1 MNISVPQVT
10 IETRKISFAGAK
22 IISRLLFFN
31 MFLVVFGY
39 GLAVL
44 TDGASVGPMAGFKL
58 VVIAIS
64 YLFTIKYKGNAK
76 LSSVFDSGRTPILFG
91 IFILLST
98 LWSNSFGRSLQNA
111 IVLVFP
117 MIYIY
122 TSVFI
127 MVKNYGMRK
136 TLYLFHKML
145 IWTFCIPLVAYILTT
160 PSLGDSNI
168 YGYEEG
174 QAFVSNH
181 YGWASAIL
189 ILTLLG
195 IYHRI
200 RKNIFFT
207 ILGLIAILLSFY
219 LILISASRSSMVSL
233 ALGLG
238 IFILSYRGAGRLL
251 KISIVIA
258 GILTISYLLADPE
271 SGINLALKRTD
282 TQQEVGERRWWST
295 DVMLDLFQDKPHLWL
310 VGVGFFDHNELI
322 TSSVELEGYHN
333 SYWEV
338 LFGAGAPLFL
348 VFASFMIF
356 RPILNYWRY
365 FSRWILLL
373 PPFLLIPFFESNI
386 TGGQF
391 LFFPWFTFM
400 FILNVRKKY
409 WKN

>member
-1 MNISVPQVT
+1 MNISVPQNIIKT
-10 IETRKISFAGAK
+10 KKISLAGAK
-22 IISRLLFFN
+22 LISGLLFFN
-31 MFLVVFGY
+31 MFLVIFGY

-44 TDGASVGPMAGFKL
+44 TGGASVGPMAGFKL
-58 VVIAIS
+58 FVLAIS
-64 YLFTIKYKGNAK
+64 CIVVLKYKGKTK
-76 LSSVFDSGRTPILFG
+76 LSSVFDSGRTPIIFG
-91 IFILLST
+91 IFVLLSA

-127 MVKNYGMRK
+127 MVKHYGMKK

-145 IWTFCIPLVAYILTT
+145 IWTFCIPLVSYILTT

-189 ILTLLG
+189 ILAILG
-195 IYHRI
+195 IYNRI
-200 RKNIFFT
+200 RKSTLFT
-207 ILGLIAILLSFY
+207 FIGMIAMLLSFY
-219 LILISASRSSMVSL
+219 LILISGSRSSMISL

-238 IFILSYRGAGRLL
+238 IFIVSYRGAGKLL
-251 KISIVIA
+251 KISMVIV
-258 GILTISYLLADPE
+258 GILAISYLLADPE
-271 SGINLALKRTD
+271 SGLNLALERTD
-282 TQQEVGERRWWST
+282 TQQEDGERRWWST
-295 DVMLDLFQDKPHLWL
+295 DVMIELFQGNPSLWL
-310 VGVGFFDHNELI
+310 TGVGFFDHTELMF
-322 TSSVELEGYHN
+322 SGVRLKGYHN
-333 SYWEV
+333 SYWEI
-338 LFGAGAPLFL
+338 LFGVGAPF
-348 VFASFMIF
+348 FFIFSTFMIL
-356 RPILNYWRY
+356 RPIKNYIKY

-400 FILNVRKKY
+400 FILNVKEKY
-409 WKN
+409 WKY

>member
-1 MNISVPQVT
+1 MNISLPQE
-10 IETRKISFAGAK
+10 IIQTRKISFAGAK
-22 IISRLLFFN
+22 LISRLLFFN

-44 TDGASVGPMAGFKL
+44 TGGASVGPMAIFKL
-58 VVIAIS
+58 LVIAIS
-64 YLFTIKYKGNAK
+64 YFLTIKHKGKAK
-76 LSSVFDSGRTPILFG
+76 LSSVYESGRTPIFFG
-91 IFILLST
+91 IFVLLSVF
-98 LWSNSFGRSLQNA
+98 WSNSFGRSLQNA

-127 MVKNYGMRK
+127 IVRSYGMRK

-189 ILTLLG
+189 ILALLG
-195 IYHRI
+195 IYNRI
-200 RKNIFFT
+200 RKNTLYTFIG
-207 ILGLIAILLSFY
+207 IIAMLLSFY

-238 IFILSYRGAGRLL
+238 IFIVSYRGAGKLL
-251 KISIVIA
+251 KISMVVV
-258 GILTISYLLADPE
+258 GILAISYLLTDPE
-271 SGINLALKRTD
+271 SGLNLALERTE
-282 TQQEVGERRWWST
+282 TQQGDGERRWWST
-295 DVMLDLFQDKPHLWL
+295 DVMLDLFEQNPQLWL
-310 VGVGFFDHNELI
+310 TGVGFFDHTELI
-322 TSSVELEGYHN
+322 ESGVRLKGYHN

-338 LFGAGAPLFL
+338 LFGLGAPLFL
-348 VFASFMIF
+348 VFSSFMIL
-356 RPILNYWRY
+356 RPIKNYIKY

-400 FILNVRKKY
+400 FILNVKEKFWKY
-409 WKN
+409 

>member
-1 MNISVPQVT
+1 MNISVPQDI
-10 IETRKISFAGAK
+10 IETRKISFAGARLV
-22 IISRLLFFN
+22 SRLLFFN

-44 TDGASVGPMAGFKL
+44 TSGASVGPMAGFKL
-58 VVIAIS
+58 LVIAVS
-64 YLFTIKYKGNAK
+64 YFFAIKYKGNAK
-76 LSSVFDSGRTPILFG
+76 LSSIYESGRTPIIFGLFV
-91 IFILLST
+91 LLSI
-98 LWSNSFGRSLQNA
+98 LWSNSFSRSLQNA

-127 MVKNYGMRK
+127 MVKSYGMRK

-145 IWTFCIPLVAYILTT
+145 IWTFCIPLVSYILTT

-189 ILTLLG
+189 ILALLG
-195 IYHRI
+195 IYNRI
-200 RKNIFFT
+200 RKNTLYSFI
-207 ILGLIAILLSFY
+207 GLIAMLLSFY

-238 IFILSYRGAGRLL
+238 IFIISYRGAGKLL
-251 KISIVIA
+251 KISMVVV
-258 GILTISYLLADPE
+258 GILAISYLLADPE
-271 SGINLALKRTD
+271 SGLNLAIERTD
-282 TQQEVGERRWWST
+282 TQQEDGERRWWST
-295 DVMLDLFQDKPHLWL
+295 DVMLDLFDNNPRLWL
-310 VGVGFFDHNELI
+310 SGVGFFDHSELMA
-322 TSSVELEGYHN
+322 SGVRLKGYHN

-338 LFGAGAPLFL
+338 LFGVGAPLFL
-348 VFASFMIF
+348 VFSSFMIF
-356 RPILNYWRY
+356 RPIKNYIKY

-400 FILNVRKKY
+400 FILNVKEKY
-409 WKN
+409 WKY